1 MANADGSVI
10 IRVDID
16 DDKAAKKLDKVAKKA
31 EDIQSSLNKGKSITF
46 NMDVSDAEK
55 EIARLRTSI
64 SKLEEESEVK
74 RRLMALHDASNDP
87 LAANLEAEKNKLA
100 SMQSGDSFYTEA
112 AIEAQK
118 EKVAELQKEWD
129 EADKQAKKYEKELRE
144 INVRLDVQKNKIG
157 DIANATSEAAKLGK
171 QLGNT
176 GKNAGKIQ
184 EGLDKAS
191 QGMEAFTKRVKMLA
205 KRALVFTIIAR
216 ALAAI
221 RDWLADVVAVNGEA
235 RDAIA
240 QLKGALLT
248 LAQPLVQI
256 IIPAFTALVKVL
268 ATVVSFIANIV
279 SALFGTTAK
288 ESANAA
294 KSLNDQKNA
303 YKGVGGA
310 AKSASKQLASF
321 DDINKLSGEGGG
333 GSGIILPDFSTA
345 ANFAFLDKIADKLK
359 KIGQDIVNLF
369 KDVTGFIGNVF
380 SGDWGAALDNI
391 INFVHHAYILLA
403 DLLDFV
409 GYIFGAII
417 DTIIEKCG
425 LAGTPVGDMLTGIKD
440 IVQGALGLI
449 SGILTLDLEKM
460 KQSVIQMLTGVK
472 TFVLGV
478 FDWFKLG
485 LTSLLDWL
493 DESTNGRFH
502 ELIELAKTYV
512 NDVVEGMKQI
522 FGGLIEFLTGVFTL
536 DWKKAW
542 EGIKEIFRGIWNTI
556 VGTLEA
562 AINLI
567 IKGINWL
574 IDQLNKIHFEIP
586 DWVPGIGGKS
596 FGINIS
602 HVGELKIPRL
612 AQGAVIPPNREF
624 MAVLGDQK
632 SGTNIETP
640 LATMVQAFKQALA
653 ESGYGGSNEAVLVLD
668 KDVLGKVVYRL
679 NKAEGTR
686 IGVNLSE
693 MQG

>member
-10 IRVDID
+10 IKADID
-16 DDKAAKKLDKVAKKA
+16 DKQAQKELNALEKKIEALQEKLTNKKSARDTLFNQANNLGAQLDQAKAKLAQMKGGGEFFTSDAIKQQEAAVASMEKEWNAMNDKLDK
-31 EDIQSSLNKGKSITF
+31 QN
-46 NMDVSDAEK
+46 
-55 EIARLRTSI
+55 
-64 SKLEEESEVK
+64 
-74 RRLMALHDASNDP
+74 
-87 LAANLEAEKNKLA
+87 AAIREGEAELDRMK
-100 SMQSGDSFYTEA
+100 
-112 AIEAQK
+112 
-118 EKVAELQKEWD
+118 
-129 EADKQAKKYEKELRE
+129 AKAGE
-144 INVRLDVQKNKIG
+144 
-157 DIANATSEAAKLGK
+157 LGK

-216 ALAAI
+216 ALAALQ
-221 RDWLADVVAVNGEA
+221 DWLADVVAVNGEA

-321 DDINKLSGEGGG
+321 DEINKLSGEGGG

-359 KIGQDIVNLF
+359 KIGQDIVNPF

-391 INFVHHAYILLA
+391 INFVSHARILLA

-449 SGILTLDLEKM
+449 SGILTGDLEKM

-472 TFVLGV
+472 TFVFGI

-493 DESTNGRFH
+493 DGKTNGRFH
-502 ELIELAKTYV
+502 EIIELAKTYV
-512 NDVVEGMKQI
+512 SDVIDGVKQI
-522 FGGLIEFLTGVFTL
+522 FGGFIDFLTGVFTL
-536 DWKKAW
+536 DWEKAW

-556 VGTLEA
+556 VGVLEA
-562 AINLI
+562 AVNLI

-574 IDQLNKIHFEIP
+574 ISKLNSLQIKIP
-586 DWVPGIGGKS
+586 DWLGGGS
-596 FGINIS
+596 FGFNIRPIA
-602 HVGELKIPRL
+602 ELQIPRL
-612 AQGAVIPPNREF
+612 AKGAIIPPNREF

-632 SGTNIETP
+632 QGTNIEAPADLIRQIVREEINNFGGGEDITIKFTGD
-640 LATMVQAFKQALA
+640 LAQLARVLSPEITRQQRNRQRAL
-653 ESGYGGSNEAVLVLD
+653 
-668 KDVLGKVVYRL
+668 
-679 NKAEGTR
+679 
-686 IGVNLSE
+686 GV
-693 MQG
+693 

>member
-10 IRVDID
+10 IKADID
-16 DDKAAKKLDKVAKKA
+16 DK
-31 EDIQSSLNKGKSITF
+31 Q
-46 NMDVSDAEK
+46 
-55 EIARLRTSI
+55 
-64 SKLEEESEVK
+64 
-74 RRLMALHDASNDP
+74 
-87 LAANLEAEKNKLA
+87 
-100 SMQSGDSFYTEA
+100 
-112 AIEAQK
+112 AQK
-118 EKVAELQKEWD
+118 ELDALEKKIDALQKKLETSQGKKSAIEKQLLDAKKPLDETGIKILDLQSKLKSINDIVFGRIDATPEEWIDAKMQEADVTAELAKQQKIYEQQEKPYKKAIENLEKIND
-129 EADKQAKKYEKELRE
+129 AIKENTEELEKAKERSGELG
-144 INVRLDVQKNKIG
+144 V
-157 DIANATSEAAKLGK
+157 

-205 KRALVFTIIAR
+205 KRALVFTVIAK
-216 ALAAI
+216 ALAAL

-321 DDINKLSGEGGG
+321 DEINKLSGEGGG

-345 ANFAFLDKIADKLK
+345 ANFAFLDKIADKIK

-369 KDVTGFIGNVF
+369 KDVAGFIGNVF

-391 INFVHHAYILLA
+391 INFVNHARILLA

-417 DTIIEKCG
+417 DTIIENCG

-449 SGILTLDLEKM
+449 SGILTGDLEKM

-472 TFVLGV
+472 TFVFGI

-493 DESTNGRFH
+493 DEKTNGRFH
-502 ELIELAKTYV
+502 EIIELAKTYV
-512 NDVVEGMKQI
+512 SDVIDGVKQI
-522 FGGLIEFLTGVFTL
+522 FGGFIDFLTGVFTL

-556 VGTLEA
+556 VGVFEA
-562 AINLI
+562 AVNLI

-602 HVGELKIPRL
+602 HVNELKIPRL

-693 MQG
+693 VQR

>member
-10 IRVDID
+10 I
-16 DDKAAKKLDKVAKKA
+16 KA
-31 EDIQSSLNKGKSITF
+31 EID
-46 NMDVSDAEK
+46 
-55 EIARLRTSI
+55 
-64 SKLEEESEVK
+64 
-74 RRLMALHDASNDP
+74 
-87 LAANLEAEKNKLA
+87 
-100 SMQSGDSFYTEA
+100 
-112 AIEAQK
+112 
-118 EKVAELQKEWD
+118 
-129 EADKQAKKYEKELRE
+129 DKQAQRELNALSKKIDALQEKLNSKKAKRDAFASDFR
-144 INVRLDVQKNKIG
+144 NVGAQLDVAKAKLDQMKNSGEFFTSDAIKQQE
-157 DIANATSEAAKLGK
+157 ATVASIQSEFDKMDEKLKSQDERIKDSADNLDRMKAKAGELGK

-216 ALAAI
+216 ALAAL

-256 IIPAFTALVKVL
+256 IIPVFTTLVKVL

-294 KSLNDQKNA
+294 KALNDQKNA

-321 DDINKLSGEGGG
+321 DEINKLSGESGG

-369 KDVTGFIGNVF
+369 KDVTGYIGNVF

-391 INFVHHAYILLA
+391 INFVNHARILLA

-425 LAGTPVGDMLTGIKD
+425 LAGTPVGNMLTGIKD
-440 IVQGALGLI
+440 IVQGTLGLI
-449 SGILTLDLEKM
+449 SGILIGDLEKM

-472 TFVLGV
+472 TFVFGI

-493 DESTNGRFH
+493 DGKTNGRFH
-502 ELIELAKTYV
+502 EIIELAKTYV
-512 NDVVEGMKQI
+512 SEVIDGVKQI
-522 FGGLIEFLTGVFTL
+522 FGGFIDFLTGVFTL
-536 DWKKAW
+536 DWEKAW
-542 EGIKEIFRGIWNTI
+542 EGIKEIFRGICNTI
-556 VGTLEA
+556 VGVFEA
-562 AINLI
+562 TVNLI

-574 IDQLNKIHFEIP
+574 ISKLNSLLENSLLAKGLDLIGIEFRGIP
-586 DWVPGIGGKS
+586 QIPEV
-596 FGINIS
+596 
-602 HVGELKIPRL
+602 HIPRL
-612 AQGAVIPPNREF
+612 AQGAVIPPNRKF
-624 MAVLGDQK
+624 MAVLGDQRN
-632 SGTNIETP
+632 GTNIEAPADLIRQIVREEINNFGGGEDITIKFTGD
-640 LATMVQAFKQALA
+640 LAQLARVLSPEITRQQRNRQRAL
-653 ESGYGGSNEAVLVLD
+653 
-668 KDVLGKVVYRL
+668 
-679 NKAEGTR
+679 
-686 IGVNLSE
+686 GV
-693 MQG
+693 